1 MRARHIAQHIAT
13 PHDVEFLAPV
23 RCSCPLRRNSAR
35 EILRTCPRSL
45 LHRYCTA
52 HSNALISR
60 NFCARAMCRE
70 AGYFGTAADGRIRT
84 ASGVGGQHDRRRV
97 VLRGL
102 KLHPAVPRRLVSLRV
117 PRRCLRRVVAY
128 RSPPPASHTRCLHT
142 SPADSRPPA
151 GRSARCLPVRRA
163 PQVSFNYLFE
173 SCRPATRSDVT
184 NAIARV
190 DIDSIGIAAGR
201 RIASAIRPSA
211 VRPRSPARVP
221 SIPHPGNPVLAAP
234 CACTRF
240 QPLRWWEPGLCSL
253 QQLRAQA

>member
-1 MRARHIAQHIAT
+1 MLVPAAEKFRA
-13 PHDVEFLAPV
+13 
-23 RCSCPLRRNSAR
+23 

-60 NFCARAMCRE
+60 IFCARAMCRE
-70 AGYFGTAADGRIRT
+70 AGYFGTAADGRIGT

-142 SPADSRPPA
+142 SPADSRPPV
-151 GRSARCLPVRRA
+151 GRSACCLLAWRA
-163 PQVSFNYLFE
+163 PQVSFNILFE
-173 SCRPATRSDVT
+173 SSAGANRDPTSPTRSRAST
-184 NAIARV
+184 STRSALWP
-190 DIDSIGIAAGR
+190 AG
-201 RIASAIRPSA
+201 
-211 VRPRSPARVP
+211 
-221 SIPHPGNPVLAAP
+221 AAP
-234 CACTRF
+234 
-240 QPLRWWEPGLCSL
+240 L
-253 QQLRAQA
+253 